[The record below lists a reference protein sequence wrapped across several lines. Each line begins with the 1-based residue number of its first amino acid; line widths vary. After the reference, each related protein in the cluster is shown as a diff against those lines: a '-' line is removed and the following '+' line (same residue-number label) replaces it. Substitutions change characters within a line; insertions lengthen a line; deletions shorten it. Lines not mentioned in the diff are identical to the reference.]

1 MYEEYWRLKEKP
13 FENTPDPRF
22 IYYSQRHEE
31 ALSRMLYAMR
41 ERKGAALL
49 TGECGSGKTL
59 LSRVLWQELQQENR
73 YRAAFILNPRLS
85 SFEFVQEIFLQLSG
99 TNAALTKIDLFHA
112 LHNVLYSNYD
122 ADKHSIIVI
131 DEAQAISQ
139 EDIFEELRLLLNFQL
154 NNSFLLT
161 LILLGQPELKE
172 RIHTLPQLR
181 QRIAIKYHLN
191 ALSKEETSG
200 YIRHRLKV
208 AGSKEPIFHE
218 DSLEEIYRFSG
229 GIPRR
234 INNICDMAL
243 LIGYSKK
250 LTGIDKKIITE
261 VALDLGEAM
270 MHEAK
275 HLEVQVE

>member
-1 MYEEYWRLKEKP
+1 
-13 FENTPDPRF
+13 
-22 IYYSQRHEE
+22 
-31 ALSRMLYAMR
+31 MLYAMR
-41 ERKGAALL
+41 QRKGAALL

-85 SFEFVQEIFLQLSG
+85 SFEFIQEIFLQLSA
-99 TNAALTKIDLFHA
+99 TNAASTKIDLFHA
-112 LHNVLYSNYD
+112 LHNVLYANHE

-131 DEAQAISQ
+131 DEAQAISE

-172 RIHTLPQLR
+172 RIDKLPQLK
-181 QRIAIKYHLN
+181 QRIAIKYHLS
-191 ALSKEETSG
+191 ALSQKETAG
-200 YIRHRLKV
+200 YISHRLEV
-208 AGSKEPIFHE
+208 AGAKEGLPAPSEVRQAGIFQ
-218 DSLEEIYRFSG
+218 DDALEEIYRFSDG
-229 GIPRR
+229 VPRR

-243 LIGYSKK
+243 LIGYSRKF
-250 LTGIDKKIITE
+250 TRIDKKIVTE

-270 MHEAK
+270 MHENK
-275 HLEVQVE
+275 NIVHCQINSQ

>member
-1 MYEEYWRLKEKP
+1 
-13 FENTPDPRF
+13 
-22 IYYSQRHEE
+22 
-31 ALSRMLYAMR
+31 MLYAMR
-41 ERKGAALL
+41 QRKGAALL

-99 TNAALTKIDLFHA
+99 TNAAPTKIDLFHA
-112 LHNVLYSNYD
+112 LHNVLYANHD

-131 DEAQAISQ
+131 DEAQAISE

-172 RIHTLPQLR
+172 RIHKLPQLK
-181 QRIAIKYHLN
+181 QRIAIKYHLS
-191 ALSKEETSG
+191 ALSQKETAG
-200 YIRHRLKV
+200 YITHRLSV
-208 AGSKEPIFHE
+208 AGAKEGIFQ
-218 DSLEEIYRFSG
+218 DDALEEIYRFSDG
-229 GIPRR
+229 VPRR

-250 LTGIDKKIITE
+250 LTRIDKKIVME
-261 VALDLGEAM
+261 VAIDLGEAM
-270 MHEAK
+270 IHENK
-275 HLEVQVE
+275 NIVHCQINSQ

>member
-22 IYYSQRHEE
+22 IYYSHRHEE

-41 ERKGAALL
+41 QRKGAALL

-59 LSRVLWQELQQENR
+59 LSRVIWQELQQENR

-85 SFEFVQEIFLQLSG
+85 SFEFVQEIFLQLAG
-99 TNAALTKIDLFHA
+99 TQAAPSKIDLFHA
-112 LHNVLYSNYD
+112 LHNVLYANHD

-172 RIHTLPQLR
+172 RIHTLPQLK
-181 QRIAIKYHLN
+181 QRIAIKYHLS
-191 ALSKEETSG
+191 ALSLQETRE
-200 YIRHRLKV
+200 YVRHRLEV
-208 AGSKEPIFHE
+208 AGVQGEIFQ
-218 DSLEEIYRFSG
+218 EEALDKIYGFSE

-243 LIGYSKK
+243 LVGYSKRIPK
-250 LTGIDKKIITE
+250 IDNQIILE
-261 VALDLGEAM
+261 VAADLGEAGITESKRI
-270 MHEAK
+270 EAS
-275 HLEVQVE
+275 VE